1 MLKSVLKYS
10 PAGFSIGSS
19 GNSLLRLSGDSS
31 SSGVD
36 PSAEIPSAAAGGS
49 QVLCLQQTAD
59 LGPQAYVG
67 TNTLSLHTSV
77 QRAKEKRLK

>member
-77 QRAKEKRLK
+77 QRAKEKCLK